1 MIYEVLLDGKTL
13 YFPNDKE
20 AVICDATLTQALNDA
35 GTFEFTVLCTNPLY
49 SKIENRVSMV
59 QVLKDGNEIFKGQVR
74 ECSEVLK
81 GEKEVKC
88 VGELAFLYDSIQP
101 QAKYQNQTPLQ
112 FFTNLLT
119 IHNNQ
124 VEKEKQFEAG
134 VVTVKDSNDSI
145 YRFTNREDT
154 LTDLRKKLCDQL
166 SGYLRIRKKD
176 GIRYLDLV
184 TLEDYGKVCAQ
195 PIQFGYN
202 LLDFTCGTSG
212 TDIATAVIPLGARL
226 DQSVI
231 DGLDAYTTIES
242 VNDGK
247 DYVFIQN
254 AVDHFGWI
262 RKVVNWD
269 DVTNPDNLKKK
280 AEEWLKSNQYENMT
294 LEITA
299 VDMSMLNADIDT
311 YEVGD
316 VVRTLANP
324 FGMDTRF
331 PLQKKITYLQSPEKN
346 TVVLSN
352 TLKKTYTQQ
361 VTSSVKTLEQ
371 SLPQEKSMLQ
381 AARDKATALIISAM
395 GGYVYKTKR
404 ELYIMDTDD
413 PATAQKVWRWN
424 INGLGYSST
433 GLNGP
438 YGLAMTMDGAIVAD
452 FIKIGSLSADL
463 ITAGILKDALN
474 KSFWNMKTGEM
485 HITGTF
491 SQTTASGVKSLDI
504 ENNQVKFYAWNDNG
518 NYVGSIGAVKDTSS
532 ERVGL
537 EVWCDQG
544 DQVTLGCRDRDNPK
558 QIIPVIRIDETT
570 CKEET
575 PYIRNGA
582 NGTLFPDNTNGGITI
597 ENGLIKNWSIC
608 SANGSTS
615 FISGL
620 SWEDGNITSVDRT
633 TVNIKNGLI
642 ESWSIETKKYQKAGM
657 GMEYCSRPKESELES
672 TSVVDTQDS
681 ITGQKESKED

>member
-20 AVICDATLTQALNDA
+20 AVIYDATLKQALNDA
-35 GTFEFTVLCTNPLY
+35 GTFEFTVPCTNPLY

-59 QVLKDGNEIFKGQVR
+59 QVLKDGNEIFNGQVR
-74 ECSEVLK
+74 EYSEVLK

-124 VEKEKQFEAG
+124 VEKEKQFEVG

-154 LTDLRKKLCDQL
+154 LTDLRNKLCDRL

-269 DVTNPDNLKKK
+269 DVTDPDNLKKK
-280 AEEWLKSNQYENMT
+280 AEEWLKSNQYETMT
-294 LEITA
+294 LEVTA

-331 PLQKKITYLQSPEKN
+331 PLQKKTTYLQSPEKN
-346 TVVLSN
+346 TVVFSN

-361 VTSSVKTLEQ
+361 VTSYVKTLEQ

-381 AARDKATALIISAM
+381 AARDEATAL
-395 GGYVYKTKR
+395 
-404 ELYIMDTDD
+404 
-413 PATAQKVWRWN
+413 
-424 INGLGYSST
+424 
-433 GLNGP
+433 
-438 YGLAMTMDGAIVAD
+438 
-452 FIKIGSLSADL
+452 
-463 ITAGILKDALN
+463 
-474 KSFWNMKTGEM
+474 
-485 HITGTF
+485 
-491 SQTTASGVKSLDI
+491 
-504 ENNQVKFYAWNDNG
+504 
-518 NYVGSIGAVKDTSS
+518 
-532 ERVGL
+532 
-537 EVWCDQG
+537 
-544 DQVTLGCRDRDNPK
+544 
-558 QIIPVIRIDETT
+558 
-570 CKEET
+570 
-575 PYIRNGA
+575 IRNGA

-608 SANGSTS
+608 SATGSTS

-620 SWEDGNITSVDRT
+620 SWDDGNITSVDRT

-672 TSVVDTQDS
+672 TLVVDTQDS
-681 ITGQKESKED
+681 ITGQEESKED

>member
-1 MIYEVLLDGKTL
+1 MIYEVLLNGNML
-13 YFPNDKE
+13 YYPNDKQ
-20 AVICDATLTQALNDA
+20 AIIYDAKLTQALNDA
-35 GTFEFTVLCTNPLY
+35 GTFEFTVPCVNPLY
-49 SKIENRVSMV
+49 GDIENRVSMI
-59 QVLKDGNEIFKGQVR
+59 QVLKDGEEIFYGQVR
-74 ECSEVLK
+74 ECSEELN
-81 GEKEVKC
+81 GEKDVKC

-112 FFTNLLT
+112 FFSRLLA
-119 IHNNQ
+119 IHNSQ
-124 VEKEKQFEAG
+124 VEKEKRFEVGA
-134 VVTVKDSNDSI
+134 VTVKDTNDSI

-154 LTDLRKKLCDQL
+154 LTDLRDKLCNRL
-166 SGYLRIRKKD
+166 GGYLRIRKVD
-176 GIRYLDLV
+176 GTRYLDLV

-231 DGLDAYTTIES
+231 EGLDAYTTIES
-242 VNDGK
+242 VNGGK
-247 DYVFIQN
+247 DYVFIQS

-262 RKVVNWD
+262 RKVVNWE
-269 DVTNPDNLKKK
+269 DVTEPVNLKKK
-280 AEEWLKSNQYENMT
+280 AEEWLKSNQYETMT
-294 LEITA
+294 LELTA
-299 VDMSMLNADIDT
+299 VDMSMLNADLDT

-316 VVRTLANP
+316 MVRTLADP

-331 PLQKKITYLQSPEKN
+331 PLQKKTTYLQSPEKN

-361 VTSSVKTLEQ
+361 VASSVKTLEQ

-381 AARDKATALIISAM
+381 AAKDNATALITSAM
-395 GGYVYKTKR
+395 GGYVYKTTS
-404 ELYIMDTDD
+404 ELFIMDTDN
-413 PATAQKVWRWN
+413 PTTAQKVWRWN

-433 GLNGP
+433 GVNGP

-452 FIKIGSLSADL
+452 FITTGSLSGDL

-485 HITGTF
+485 HVTGTF

-504 ENNQVKFYAWNDNG
+504 ENNQIDFFAWNDDG
-518 NYVGSIGAVKDTSS
+518 NYVGSIGAVKDTASD
-532 ERVGL
+532 RVG
-537 EVWCDQG
+537 VTMWCDQG
-544 DQVTLGCRDRDNPK
+544 DTLALGCKESDGN
-558 QIIPVIRIDETT
+558 IYPVFKVDSNTY
-570 CKEET
+570 KDKT

-582 NGTLFPDNTNGGITI
+582 NGTMFQGCGDGVTI
-597 ENGLIKNWSIC
+597 ENGLIKKWNL
-608 SANGSTS
+608 STVSGTPS

-620 SWEDGNITSVDRT
+620 SWTDGKITSVTRT
-633 TVNIKNGLI
+633 TLNVSNGLI
-642 ESWSIETKKYQKAGM
+642 TGWSNEKTDY
-657 GMEYCSRPKESELES
+657 
-672 TSVVDTQDS
+672 
-681 ITGQKESKED
+681 

>member
-1 MIYEVLLDGKTL
+1 
-13 YFPNDKE
+13 
-20 AVICDATLTQALNDA
+20 
-35 GTFEFTVLCTNPLY
+35 
-49 SKIENRVSMV
+49 MV
-59 QVLKDGNEIFKGQVR
+59 QVLKDGNEIFNGQVR
-74 ECSEVLK
+74 EYSEVLK

-124 VEKEKQFEAG
+124 VEKEKQFEVG

-154 LTDLRKKLCDQL
+154 LTDLRNKLCDRL

-242 VNDGK
+242 INDGK

-254 AVDHFGWI
+254 AVDQFGWI
-262 RKVVNWD
+262 QYVVNWD
-269 DVTNPDNLKKK
+269 DVTDPDNLKKK
-280 AEEWLKSNQYENMT
+280 AEEWLKSNQYETMT
-294 LEITA
+294 LEVTA

-331 PLQKKITYLQSPEKN
+331 PLQKKTTYLQSPEKN
-346 TVVLSN
+346 TVVFSN

-381 AARDKATALIISAM
+381 AARDEATAL
-395 GGYVYKTKR
+395 
-404 ELYIMDTDD
+404 
-413 PATAQKVWRWN
+413 
-424 INGLGYSST
+424 
-433 GLNGP
+433 
-438 YGLAMTMDGAIVAD
+438 
-452 FIKIGSLSADL
+452 
-463 ITAGILKDALN
+463 
-474 KSFWNMKTGEM
+474 
-485 HITGTF
+485 
-491 SQTTASGVKSLDI
+491 
-504 ENNQVKFYAWNDNG
+504 
-518 NYVGSIGAVKDTSS
+518 
-532 ERVGL
+532 
-537 EVWCDQG
+537 
-544 DQVTLGCRDRDNPK
+544 
-558 QIIPVIRIDETT
+558 
-570 CKEET
+570 
-575 PYIRNGA
+575 IRNGA

-608 SANGSTS
+608 SATGSTS

-620 SWEDGNITSVDRT
+620 SWDDGNITSVDRT

-672 TSVVDTQDS
+672 TLVVDTQDS
-681 ITGQKESKED
+681 ITGQEESKEDQSMSDIMNEFKTIRAARYGKEVRKSIAAGIETCYNEDLQARQDLLTTKTQLDVERKRLNELDSTKASKTELDVERKRINQMTKLPDGSTTGDAELADNRVASNGRTYDTAGGAV